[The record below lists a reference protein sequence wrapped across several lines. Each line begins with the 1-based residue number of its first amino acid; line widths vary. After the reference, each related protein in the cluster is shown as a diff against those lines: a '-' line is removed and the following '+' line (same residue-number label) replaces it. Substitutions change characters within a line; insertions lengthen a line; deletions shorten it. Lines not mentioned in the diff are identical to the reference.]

1 MKKPTLFKKVDLS
14 KIFPRASKKGSMPGQ
29 VEYLGKPRTDKV
41 KVMVSQYSQDKLIT
55 EEVVATSKLRNYL
68 DPKTTTWFSA
78 IGVHDSNVIQDI
90 GAVFNIHPLVLED
103 IANTSQRPKL
113 EEYEDYIYLVLNSVS
128 LHPKTREVVVE
139 QVSIILGENYVITF
153 QETENDVLNFLE
165 LRLDVA
171 SSRLRK
177 SSADYFVFAVADLI
191 IDDYFHILENIGEKI
206 EDIEEMLVDSVDDS
220 VQKILYRLRRRLV
233 YLKRPIWPTRDIM
246 NQLQKIEHKLISE
259 EIKIYFRDTHDHTI
273 QIIETLESAED
284 MTSSLMDL
292 YLTMASHRMNQIMK
306 VLTIYAAIFIPLTFI
321 TGVYGMNFEH
331 LPELTWQYGYA
342 MFWGLIIVITASMVI
357 YFKIKKW
364 F

>member
-29 VEYLGKPRTDKV
+29 IEYLGKPRTEKV
-41 KVMVSQYSQDKLIT
+41 KIMVSQYSKDSLVT
-55 EEVVATSKLRNYL
+55 EEVVNPVKLKDYVDQN
-68 DPKTTTWFSA
+68 TTTWFSA
-78 IGVHDSNVIQDI
+78 IGVHDSGLIQEI

-113 EEYEDYIYLVLNSVS
+113 EEYDDYIYLVLNSVS
-128 LHPKTREVVVE
+128 LDPESRDVVVE

-171 SSRLRK
+171 TSRLRK
-177 SSADYFVFAVADLI
+177 SSADYFVFAIADLI

-233 YLKRPIWPTRDIM
+233 YLKKPIWPTRDIM
-246 NQLQKIEHKLISE
+246 NQMQKIEHRLISE

-273 QIIETLESAED
+273 QIIETLESAQD

-292 YLTMASHRMNQIMK
+292 YLTMASHKMNKIMK

-321 TGVYGMNFEH
+321 TGVYGMNFKYM
-331 LPELTWQYGYA
+331 PELDWHLGYA
-342 MFWGLIIVITASMVI
+342 MFWALIIVITLSMVI
-357 YFKIKKW
+357 YFKVKKW